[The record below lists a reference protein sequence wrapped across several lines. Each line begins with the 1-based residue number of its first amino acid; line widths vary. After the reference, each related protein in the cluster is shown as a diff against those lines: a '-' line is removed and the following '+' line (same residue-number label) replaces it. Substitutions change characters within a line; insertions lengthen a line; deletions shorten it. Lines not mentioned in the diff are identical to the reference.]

1 MSLEQFK
8 DVDVTKMS
16 KEQLFLYQKTLETE
30 LRKINEQYNNLSVSH
45 VTYED
50 LIDKIHNL
58 HSDNFS
64 FTEPIKRHIENLID
78 DGYCTIRF
86 HYYTNYKTAQPI
98 TGHLK
103 IVAIKDQNGVI
114 TDIITGTLL
123 IEMPKQLVIHNPKR
137 LVTQSKL
144 YKNHYA
150 IDKLTLMLETTL
162 GIGFITSEALKDI
175 VETIVNDTTI
185 TYQ

>member
-8 DVDVTKMS
+8 DADVTTMS
-16 KEQLFLYQKTLETE
+16 KEQLALYQKTLETE
-30 LRKINEQYNNLSVSH
+30 LRKINEQYHNLSVSH

-64 FTEPIKRHIENLID
+64 FTEPTKRHIDQLLN

-86 HYYTNYKTAQPI
+86 HYYTDYKTTQPI
-98 TGHLK
+98 TGYLK
-103 IVAIKDQNGVI
+103 ILGLKDQNGVI

-162 GIGFITSEALKDI
+162 GVSFITSEALKDI

>member
-8 DVDVTKMS
+8 DVDLTTMS
-16 KEQLFLYQKTLETE
+16 MEQLALYQKTLETE
-30 LRKINEQYNNLSVSH
+30 LRKVNDQYHNLSVNH

-50 LIDKIHNL
+50 LINKIHSL

-78 DGYCTIRF
+78 NGYVTIRF
-86 HYYTNYKTAQPI
+86 HYYTDHKTAQPI
-98 TGHLK
+98 TGYLN
-103 IVAIKDQNGVI
+103 IVGLKDQNGVI
-114 TDIITGTLL
+114 TDMITGTLL

-175 VETIVNDTTI
+175 VETMVNDTTI